1 MNAINNDASIPT
13 RGKLVAPSL
22 QGTWT
27 LQSVFDTGF
36 LTSYSSAISILSVEQ
51 YPDNNCAA
59 AFPDAGFGDPVNPQD
74 VFPNYLTHTAGK
86 NLIAQYL
93 PSIPTAQQ
101 AGKQFMMFET
111 NTASCGGFPGFS
123 DSFGSALWAVDYG
136 LQMAYSNF
144 TGALLHIGGQDVSYN
159 VSISSRY
166 MLMWTNAHVC
176 APPRPHASVYA
187 PCCHSL
193 SPLLPRT
200 SRQRTGGPSGQSCTR
215 RSCSLRRWARRTPRR

>member
-1 MNAINNDASIPT
+1 MPRECAHLPVLKLVFLRLTQNLLSHGHRAQDYNQTDYFTEFGIVVNAINNDSAIPT

-22 QGTWT
+22 QGTWS

-36 LTSYSSAISILSVEQ
+36 ITSYSSAISILSVEQ

-59 AFPDAGFGDPVNPQD
+59 AFPDAGFGTPANPQD
-74 VFPNYLTHTAGK
+74 KFPNYLAHSAGK

-93 PSIPTAQQ
+93 PAIPTAQQ

-111 NTASCGGFPGFS
+111 NTASCGGFPGVS

-144 TGALLHIGGQDVSYN
+144 TN
-159 VSISSRY
+159 K
-166 MLMWTNAHVC
+166 
-176 APPRPHASVYA
+176 
-187 PCCHSL
+187 
-193 SPLLPRT
+193 
-200 SRQRTGGPSGQSCTR
+200 
-215 RSCSLRRWARRTPRR
+215 